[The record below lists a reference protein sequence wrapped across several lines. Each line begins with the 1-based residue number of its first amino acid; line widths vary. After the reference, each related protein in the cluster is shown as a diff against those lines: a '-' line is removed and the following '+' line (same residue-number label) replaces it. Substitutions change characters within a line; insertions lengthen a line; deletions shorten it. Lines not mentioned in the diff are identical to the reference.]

1 MSNSIF
7 GPSGGVGGQ
16 PFDDEPPQDNVSVKE
31 VRVWASGAIDSVQ
44 TVLTVDGE
52 TIENARHG
60 GHTGT
65 FGVVRL
71 DDDEYITEI
80 YGRYGSYVE
89 SFNIRTNKGQIR
101 RFGGQGGVNEFLYVA
116 PQGYQIVGF
125 WGRASRLI
133 DSIGVHV
140 CEAD

>member
-7 GPSGGVGGQ
+7 GPSGGVSGQ
-16 PFDDEPPQDNVSVKE
+16 PFDDAPPQDNVSVKE
-31 VRVWASGAIDSVQ
+31 VRVWASGPIDSVQ
-44 TVLTVDGE
+44 TVLTIDGE
-52 TIENARHG
+52 TIENAKHG
-60 GHTGT
+60 GGAGT

-71 DDDEYITEI
+71 EDQEYITEI

-89 SFNIRTNKGQIR
+89 SLNIRTNRGQIR
-101 RFGGQGGVNEFLYVA
+101 RFGGQGGVNEFLFVA

-125 WGRASRLI
+125 WGRSSQLI